1 MEKKSVAVTNKKV
14 SKYIPEEISFS
25 ILSKLPVKS
34 LKQFECVQKSWSL
47 LFENHYFMNMFRNN
61 FLSYS
66 DPASL
71 MVRVFE
77 NKKQVFY
84 HFYGEKYENKVKLDW
99 LNSSEEV
106 DNCTSMFGFGSVNG
120 TLCLKGY
127 VNYGQIVLWNP
138 TTQTTKVLPPGEAES
153 SIPDNAKDYADVC
166 VLSYLHGFGYDHVRN
181 DYKVIRY
188 VDVFIESVGEYTE
201 DLEEIISLG
210 RMIDTKFGP
219 SWEIYSLRSNSW
231 RKIDVDMPYS
241 LLSYG
246 TKAYMDGVCH
256 WLCKTDSTVGSCL
269 VSFYLSNETFFIT
282 SLPSDVDYG
291 FDVKA
296 PWIKLAVL
304 NGSIALIS
312 YYKETATFHIT
323 ILGEFGTKESWTKL
337 LIVGPLS
344 CVERPIGGVG
354 RKGEI
359 FFIRKDNEL
368 VWLDLSTQMIA
379 ELGYK
384 VVNPHI
390 RILTYK
396 DDILPIEGISN

>member
-1 MEKKSVAVTNKKV
+1 MVKKSLAVTNEKV

-34 LKQFECVQKSWSL
+34 LKRFQCVRKSWSL
-47 LFENHYFMNMFRNN
+47 LFENHYFMNMLRNN

-71 MVRVFE
+71 MVRVAE

-106 DNCTSMFGFGSVNG
+106 DNCSSMFGFGSVNG

-127 VNYGQIVLWNP
+127 VNFGQIVLWNP
-138 TTQTTKVLPPGEAES
+138 TTQTIKVLPPSEAEL
-153 SIPDNAKDYADVC
+153 SIPDNAGDYADVC

-188 VDVFIESVGEYTE
+188 VD
-201 DLEEIISLG
+201 DLEEIMSLG
-210 RMIDTKFGP
+210 GMTDTKFGN
-219 SWEIYSLRSNSW
+219 SWEIYSLRSKSW
-231 RKIDVDMPYS
+231 RKLDVDMPNS
-241 LLSYG
+241 FLSYG

-256 WLCKTDSTVGSCL
+256 WVCKTDSTVESCL

-282 SLPSDVDYG
+282 PLPSDIDYG
-291 FDVKA
+291 FDVKE

-312 YYKETATFHIT
+312 YYKETTTFHIT
-323 ILGEFGTKESWTKL
+323 ILGEFGTKELWTKL

-344 CVERPIGGVG
+344 CVERPIDGVG

-384 VVNPHI
+384 VMNPHI

-396 DDILPIEGISN
+396 DGILPI